1 MVEAEREARIRSLLP
16 LVRRLA
22 ARIRRMVPRADL
34 GDLIGDGNVGL
45 VRAVDAFDPQRGAS
59 LEHYARK
66 VVIGTMLNGLRR
78 MDPASERARRT
89 LREGERERYRLAM
102 LRGSMPTTVEMAYA
116 RPALARAEYA
126 VYRAL
131 PLSLDAPLP
140 LGEHGPVDTAGDPA
154 SIVSEDEERAY
165 LRTLVEALPDRERRL
180 MLAHYYGRT
189 SLRRI
194 GNAFSISGQRA
205 SQLHLAAIARLRKAF
220 DAAPH

>member
-1 MVEAEREARIRSLLP
+1 MDDAGREERIRDLLP

-22 ARIRRMVPRADL
+22 ARLRRMVPRADL

-45 VRAVDAFDPQRGAS
+45 VRAVDAFDTRRGTS

-66 VVIGTMLNGLRR
+66 VIVGTMLNGLRR

-102 LRGSMPTTVEMAYA
+102 LRGRMPSSTEMAHC

-140 LGEHGPVDTAGDPA
+140 PGERGPLDLAGDPA
-154 SIVSEDEERAY
+154 SIVSEDQERAY
-165 LRTLVEALPDRERRL
+165 LRTLLNALPDRERRL

-194 GNAFSISGQRA
+194 GAAFSISGQRA
-205 SQLHLAAIARLRKAF
+205 SQLHIAAIARLRKAL
-220 DAAPH
+220 DAAPR